1 MYEQDEK
8 QDEKPQPLTRDQKLA
23 KIREV
28 SERAIPDKVKGNRY
42 RAHVEN
48 VEILDAPTVDEHDQA
63 VEALERII
71 DTIDEATGMAVLN
84 DTLDEATGM
93 AVLND
98 TLGELYDIAAVALGR
113 PTIDEQRAD
122 DAGGEIAGFT
132 QDEGSA

>member
-84 DTLDEATGM
+84 DTL
-93 AVLND
+93 
-98 TLGELYDIAAVALGR
+98 GELYDIAAVALGR